1 MAHPEAMASLM
12 RARPTTP
19 DIPSLRKLVDST
31 LRQVSMV
38 EMAKY
43 TELAEEVGQRP
54 RLEDNCPARALV
66 RWDRQKSGDV
76 LVLAKAVSLKSLC
89 Q

>member
-1 MAHPEAMASLM
+1 
-12 RARPTTP
+12 
-19 DIPSLRKLVDST
+19 
-31 LRQVSMV
+31 MV